1 MDVHEELRAL
11 GPKLDAVENDILLT
25 VRQLYAVLAE
35 LDAPNLEGTNRE
47 RFLLGEKTRLSK
59 REELLR
65 SEKLLLLAKEQQL
78 RKKEEDLRARLPAP
92 QQQGAEPPF
101 LFFSK
106 EKLGLRKIFPAV
118 ASCC

>member
-25 VRQLYAVLAE
+25 VSQLYAVLAE
-35 LDAPNLEGTNRE
+35 LDAPNLEGANRE

-65 SEKLLLLAKEQQL
+65 VDKQQL
-78 RKKEEDLRARLPAP
+78 RKEKEDLRARLPAP
-92 QQQGAEPPF
+92 QQQGAEPPSY
-101 LFFSK
+101 FFK
-106 EKLGLRKIFPAV
+106 RKVRVEKTFPAG
-118 ASCC
+118 ASC

>member
-25 VRQLYAVLAE
+25 VSQLYAVLAE
-35 LDAPNLEGTNRE
+35 LDAPNLAVTTRE
-47 RFLLGEKTRLSK
+47 NFLLDEKTRLSK

-92 QQQGAEPPF
+92 QQQGAEPPSY
-101 LFFSK
+101 FFK
-106 EKLGLRKIFPAV
+106 RKVRVEKTFPAG
-118 ASCC
+118 ASC

>member
-25 VRQLYAVLAE
+25 VSQLYAVLAE

-47 RFLLGEKTRLSK
+47 RFLLDEKTRLSK

-65 SEKLLLLAKEQQL
+65 VEKQQL
-78 RKKEEDLRARLPAP
+78 RDEKKDLRARLPAP
-92 QQQGAEPPF
+92 QQQGAEPPS
-101 LFFSK
+101 FFFK
-106 EKLGLRKIFPAV
+106 RKVRVEKTFPAG
-118 ASCC
+118 ASC

>member
-25 VRQLYAVLAE
+25 VSQLYAVLAE
-35 LDAPNLEGTNRE
+35 LDAPNLEGNRE
-47 RFLLGEKTRLSK
+47 RFLLDEKTRLSK

-65 SEKLLLLAKEQQL
+65 VKEQQL
-78 RKKEEDLRARLPAP
+78 RKEKEDLRARLPAP
-92 QQQGAEPPF
+92 QQQGAEPPY

-106 EKLGLRKIFPAV
+106 EILGLRKAV
-118 ASCC
+118 SANSS

>member
-11 GPKLDAVENDILLT
+11 GPKLDAVENDISLT
-25 VRQLYAVLAE
+25 VSQLYAVLAE
-35 LDAPNLEGTNRE
+35 LDAPNLEVTNRE
-47 RFLLGEKTRLSK
+47 RFLLDEKTRLSK

-65 SEKLLLLAKEQQL
+65 VKEQQL
-78 RKKEEDLRARLPAP
+78 RKEKEDLRARLPAP
-92 QQQGAEPPF
+92 QQQGAKPPF

>member
-11 GPKLDAVENDILLT
+11 GPKLDAVENDILST
-25 VRQLYAVLAE
+25 VKQLYAVLAE
-35 LDAPNLEGTNRE
+35 LDAPNLEVTKRE
-47 RFLLGEKTRLSK
+47 NFLLDEKTRLSK

-65 SEKLLLLAKEQQL
+65 VDKQQL

-92 QQQGAEPPF
+92 QQQGAEPPSYCF
-101 LFFSK
+101 K
-106 EKLGLRKIFPAV
+106 RKIRVAKNIPCL

>member
-25 VRQLYAVLAE
+25 VSQLDAVLAE
-35 LDAPNLEGTNRE
+35 LDAPNLEETKRE

-65 SEKLLLLAKEQQL
+65 VDKQQL

>member
-25 VRQLYAVLAE
+25 VSQLYAVLAE

-65 SEKLLLLAKEQQL
+65 VDKQQL
-78 RKKEEDLRARLPAP
+78 RKEKEDLRARLPAP
-92 QQQGAEPPF
+92 QQQGAEPPSY
-101 LFFSK
+101 FFK
-106 EKLGLRKIFPAV
+106 RKVRVEKTFPAG
-118 ASCC
+118 ASC

>member
-1 MDVHEELRAL
+1 MDVHEELLAL
-11 GPKLDAVENDILLT
+11 GPKLDAVENDIIST
-25 VRQLYAVLAE
+25 VRQLSTVLAE
-35 LDAPNLEGTNRE
+35 LDAPNLEGNRE
-47 RFLLGEKTRLSK
+47 RFLLDEKTRLSK

-65 SEKLLLLAKEQQL
+65 VKEQQL

-92 QQQGAEPPF
+92 QQQGAAPPF